1 MKIWLMQLNISSV
14 SPAARWLVSQNQDTG
29 TMASPSSVH
38 HQSRDLLRYGIDNE
52 GQEQREDDQDNQGDD
67 VLFEPLPDQ
76 VDAGLHGI
84 GEPGEAGGRA
94 TGGKQKIT
102 SHHQ

>member
-1 MKIWLMQLNISSV
+1 
-14 SPAARWLVSQNQDTG
+14 
-29 TMASPSSVH
+29 MASPSSVH
-38 HQSRDLLRYGIDNE
+38 HQSRDLLRYGVDNE
-52 GQEQREDDQDNQGDD
+52 GQEQSEDHQDNQGDD

-94 TGGKQKIT
+94 TGGKQKTIYF
-102 SHHQ
+102 SHHTISDLTGSPSVRVP